1 MTNPASDAFLD
12 LLKTMASA
20 PKPVKFRVYHDP
32 DLEEPGTLRIDI
44 MLHNTWASLDG
55 LMAGIWDGDR
65 RGGLAIL
72 TPELVKDEER
82 FADRLTEVLEQFDVA
97 LQRTIAELEKGD
109 L

>member
-1 MTNPASDAFLD
+1 MTKSASDAFLD

-65 RGGLAIL
+65 RGGLAVL
-72 TPELVKDEER
+72 TPELVNDEER
-82 FADRLTEVLEQFDVA
+82 FADRLAKVLKKFDVA
-97 LQRTIAELEKGD
+97 LQRTIAELGKED
-109 L
+109 S